1 MTIDGVNVLTSLNQ
15 DITSELTG
23 SISSESYLVSKI
35 STVVYRMNNK
45 T

>member
-15 DITSELTG
+15 DITSDLTG

-35 STVVYRMNNK
+35 ATFVYRVTNK
-45 T
+45 D